1 MIQVTIFSGREGPL
15 RYDNTFYL
23 TVFGGCSMKKPTLA
37 RQIMIARQRDM
48 AEPEPKRS
56 DMWGT
61 MSQAMRSS
69 SRMHSPFFLTIF
81 GGISI
86 KNPTL
91 AEELVDLQELIRS
104 GELSLEDWDQAMLSL
119 SKLESSCGSFTL
131 FGGFNEAELPSE
143 DEEVNSL
150 AMQCH
155 LGNINDSS
163 REVLQAGIGLSDSER
178 RSVLHRAVAVTV

>member
-1 MIQVTIFSGREGPL
+1 MIQITMFSGREGPL

-23 TVFGGCSMKKPTLA
+23 TLFGGCNIKKPTLA
-37 RQIMIARQRDM
+37 RQIMIARQRSDS
-48 AEPEPKRS
+48 ATEPKRGG
-56 DMWGT
+56 MWGT
-61 MSQAMRSS
+61 MAHTMRND
-69 SRMHSPFFLTIF
+69 SRHSSPFFLTIF
-81 GGISI
+81 GGVSI

-104 GELSLEDWDQAMLSL
+104 GELSLNDWDQAMLSL

-131 FGGFNEAELPSE
+131 FAGFNEAELPTE

-178 RSVLHRAVAVTV
+178 RTVLHRAVAVTA